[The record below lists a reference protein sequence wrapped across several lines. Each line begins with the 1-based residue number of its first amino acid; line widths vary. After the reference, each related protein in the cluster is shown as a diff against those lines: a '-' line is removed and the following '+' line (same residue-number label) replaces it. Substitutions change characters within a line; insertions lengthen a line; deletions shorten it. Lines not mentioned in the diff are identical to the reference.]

1 MDKSKMKRDPVKKNM
16 DKFHKPRTYKDR
28 TKYDRNKEA
37 EEIDRMVEEGGPSY
51 SELMQDELEPIRY
64 STEYDDDVE
73 EAAGDSQPPPR
84 RFPRKHPT

>member
-1 MDKSKMKRDPVKKNM
+1 MKNPVKKNM
-16 DKFHKPRTYKDR
+16 DKFQKPQTHKDR

-37 EEIDRMVEEGGPSY
+37 EEIDRMVDEGGPSY
-51 SELMQDELEPIRY
+51 SEIMQDELEPIWH
-64 STEYDDDVE
+64 STEYDDVE